1 MLVKERPP
9 PPSKTNTRFSYHGDS
24 TASPTSTSSSSASML
39 SRSSEMVRQRRTHQS
54 GNLES
59 SSFDPTRA
67 QPPREGASHLHRR
80 SLSTAS
86 TTRAATTSETAV
98 LKEKEFMANTRILAM
113 SNLIESFTTSHS
125 RQGFYGK
132 QLKII
137 GSSTSSTSVVASGA
151 ELELTVKE
159 DRDGSWIQATAEKM
173 ESPSSSPVSEPRPR
187 RPLSTFSTSSFTERS
202 ATPKTH
208 VAVLSNALCFVA
220 NKAGDYLVHLSIHVP
235 FMADSGSRSIHL
247 SQIPKC
253 RTNFIKFTVHSAD
266 TRPELNEGTDREE
279 RSEASVGQD
288 RQGAATD
295 MHDKRVEFNV
305 HPRVM
310 PLDDAHLNPE
320 SDEDAQ
326 FWLEAQEHL
335 VGREEF
341 VERLV
346 GDEKPDNLTEALE
359 DVSQGSNDSK
369 VSNGLEIAGCFAPAS
384 SLHVSWMPRDVTGF
398 VRDVKQDLTIR
409 IMGLPDQTKSSSLLQ
424 DRRRKDPEESH
435 AVDNNDPEE
444 EPIEYEHLEME
455 DSDLVIAVENN
466 LTVDVQKLGWKQP
479 FMDFTI
485 TRSDTE
491 SGQASDISSLVITG
505 DSIQHWETRHS
516 VSQMEKGNVLR
527 EAGADFCNGKEIP
540 LVYRVWFFPGTEGV
554 TVVNVTFRMG
564 QAVSVG
570 YGKDIDCHTPKITIL
585 EATED
590 RGRIRVHTS
599 NNLVVQRCNTR
610 SLETIPC
617 ENHSLLEDSSTSGQ
631 QPVLHFQY
639 QSPAY
644 QLSVVAQRYQA
655 LARIARI
662 ERIHVEVGVSAKQ
675 QPGFARVVLS
685 NIVLPQQDDSY
696 LRVYQLDGAE
706 IWSVLVDGKPCSKSI
721 QTKDR
726 RSTAQRTVLIP
737 IPEDALNDDDSDNT
751 HHVEISYGFNT
762 VDHELEEELGDDTL
776 SSAIKL
782 VVPGFSLPVGEY
794 LVVASLPKLAKD
806 MDYDEPTGDF
816 EVVSSQGLPGQRRT
830 VTYGAY
836 MTLGRPKLSIRTL
849 RREVEVRGAR
859 ALDTVAEEA
868 VERGSTEILEQ
879 ITRTHGHGSTVA
891 HDPQQPPFSPG
902 PVVVQSASQRHPQ
915 QPLEPQNPQ
924 AEPTLDGEILP
935 VLGTRNLVVQGG
947 ATPTLHQGSNLSPQV
962 GSPASLGSANG
973 RVFRDQDAF
982 SLKPLTMEHAQ
993 HLVRL
998 WWKQVMAPI
1007 VALLLVIMIINVAAF
1022 QETRTTSL
1030 DLVRVPI
1037 WRRSFASI
1045 SQLWRGPRTLKT
1057 TDYGGTE
1064 SDEANKANG
1073 ANEGETTFSKEK
1085 VAFVGPET
1093 LVTVTV
1099 PETSRAAVARDLEM
1113 RTTPSMSKFG
1123 DDAPFVTGKDQ
1134 GYGAGERQEAGGLMK
1149 WIRLLKDMVRGLQ
1162 PT

>member
-1 MLVKERPP
+1 M
-9 PPSKTNTRFSYHGDS
+9 
-24 TASPTSTSSSSASML
+24 
-39 SRSSEMVRQRRTHQS
+39 
-54 GNLES
+54 
-59 SSFDPTRA
+59 
-67 QPPREGASHLHRR
+67 HRR
-80 SLSTAS
+80 SLSTTS
-86 TTRAATTSETAV
+86 TTRAPATPDAAA

-113 SNLIESFTTSHS
+113 SNLIESFTTTHS
-125 RQGFYGK
+125 KQGFYGK

-137 GSSTSSTSVVASGA
+137 GSSSSTPSVSASGA
-151 ELELTVKE
+151 ELELTVKIHVIEDAWTTCPLLPPSTILHRWKVTHLGASAAADSDSGSDQAASKE

-187 RPLSTFSTSSFTERS
+187 RPLSTFSASSYIERS
-202 ATPKTH
+202 TSPKTH

-235 FMADSGSRSIHL
+235 LLADSGSRSIHL

-253 RTNFIKFTVHSAD
+253 RTNFIKFTVHSRD
-266 TRPELNEGTDREE
+266 TGPERDGGPIRKELD
-279 RSEASVGQD
+279 EASDGQEH
-288 RQGAATD
+288 QGAAAD
-295 MHDKRVEFNV
+295 MDDQRLEFNV

-341 VERLV
+341 VESLV
-346 GDEKPDNLTEALE
+346 GDEKSDSLTETHV
-359 DVSQGSNDSK
+359 DVSESVNSSQVK
-369 VSNGLEIAGCFAPAS
+369 NGLEIAGCFAPAS

-398 VRDVKQDLTIR
+398 VQDVKQDLTIR

-435 AVDNNDPEE
+435 VIDNNDPEE

-455 DSDLVIAVENN
+455 DSDLVITVENN
-466 LTVDVQKLGWKQP
+466 LMINVQKLGWKQP

-485 TRSDTE
+485 ARSDTE
-491 SGQASDISSLVITG
+491 SAQASDISSLLITG
-505 DSIQHWETRHS
+505 DAIQHWEVRHAI
-516 VSQMEKGNVLR
+516 GNVEQDNVLK
-527 EAGADFCNGKEIP
+527 EVGTDLFSGKETA

-554 TVVNVTFRMG
+554 TFVNVTFRMG

-570 YGKDIDCHTPKITIL
+570 YGKDIDCLTPKITVL
-585 EATED
+585 NATED
-590 RGRIRVHTS
+590 RGRIHVHTS
-599 NNLVVQRCNTR
+599 NSLVVQRCDTR
-610 SLETIPC
+610 SLEAVPHESQSPLE
-617 ENHSLLEDSSTSGQ
+617 ENSTSGQ

-639 QSPAY
+639 QSPDY

-737 IPEDALNDDDSDNT
+737 IPEDALNDDDNDNT

-762 VDHELEEELGDDTL
+762 VDHELEEELGDETP

-782 VVPGFSLPVGEY
+782 VVPGFNLPVGEY
-794 LVVASLPKLAKD
+794 RVVASLPKLSKD
-806 MDYDEPTGDF
+806 MDYDGPTGDF
-816 EVVSSQGLPGQRRT
+816 EVVSSEGLPGQRRT

-849 RREVEVRGAR
+849 RRKVDFRDREAADTADEGA
-859 ALDTVAEEA
+859 T
-868 VERGSTEILEQ
+868 ERGSTEIMEQ
-879 ITRTHGHGSTVA
+879 ITRTHGHGPTVA

-935 VLGTRNLVVQGG
+935 VLGTRNLMIQGG
-947 ATPTLHQGSNLSPQV
+947 ATPTPHHGSNLSPQV
-962 GSPASLGSANG
+962 GSPTSLGSANG

-982 SLKPLTMEHAQ
+982 SLKPLTVEHAQ

-1007 VALLLVIMIINVAAF
+1007 VALALVIMIINVAAF

-1037 WRRSFASI
+1037 WKRSLVSI
-1045 SQLWRGPRTLKT
+1045 SQLWRGPRSPKT
-1057 TDYGGTE
+1057 PEYKGTE
-1064 SDEANKANG
+1064 LNEASET
-1073 ANEGETTFSKEK
+1073 NEREAVPSMKREL
-1085 VAFVGPET
+1085 FVGPET
-1093 LVTVTV
+1093 LVTVAV
-1099 PETSRAAVARDLEM
+1099 PEASRSAPARDMEM
-1113 RTTPSMSKFG
+1113 PTTSSVSKYGDGTSFG
-1123 DDAPFVTGKDQ
+1123 TGHDQ
-1134 GYGAGERQEAGGLMK
+1134 TDGRKESQESGGWMK
-1149 WIRLLKDMVRGLQ
+1149 WIRRLKDMVRGLQ
-1162 PT
+1162 PS

>member
-1 MLVKERPP
+1 M
-9 PPSKTNTRFSYHGDS
+9 
-24 TASPTSTSSSSASML
+24 
-39 SRSSEMVRQRRTHQS
+39 
-54 GNLES
+54 
-59 SSFDPTRA
+59 
-67 QPPREGASHLHRR
+67 
-80 SLSTAS
+80 STAS
-86 TTRAATTSETAV
+86 TARASTTSETAT

-113 SNLIESFTTSHS
+113 SNLIESFTTTHS
-125 RQGFYGK
+125 KQGFYGK

-137 GSSTSSTSVVASGA
+137 GSSSSSPSISASGA
-151 ELELTVKE
+151 ELELTVKVHVIEDAWTTCPLLPPSTILHRWKVTHLGASTAADSDSGSEQPTSKE

-173 ESPSSSPVSEPRPR
+173 ESPSSSPVSESRPR
-187 RPLSTFSTSSFTERS
+187 RPLSTFSASSSERS

-235 FMADSGSRSIHL
+235 FLVDSGSRSIHL

-253 RTNFIKFTVHSAD
+253 RTNFIKFTVHSRDAQPERD
-266 TRPELNEGTDREE
+266 EGSSREELNE
-279 RSEASVGQD
+279 ASAGQD
-288 RQGAATD
+288 HHGAATD
-295 MHDKRVEFNV
+295 MDDQKLEFNV

-346 GDEKPDNLTEALE
+346 GDEKSNNMTETLE
-359 DVSQGSNDSK
+359 DVSQSSNDSK
-369 VSNGLEIAGCFAPAS
+369 VNNGLEIAGCFAPAS

-398 VRDVKQDLTIR
+398 VQDVKQDLTIR

-435 AVDNNDPEE
+435 VMDSNDPEE

-455 DSDLVIAVENN
+455 DSDLVIAVESN
-466 LTVDVQKLGWKQP
+466 LTMNVQKLGWKQP

-485 TRSDTE
+485 ARSDTE
-491 SGQASDISSLVITG
+491 SGHPSDISSLAITG
-505 DSIQHWETRHS
+505 DAIQHWEIRHA
-516 VSQMEKGNVLR
+516 VGHMEQDSAMK
-527 EAGADFCNGKEIP
+527 EARTDICSGKETT

-554 TVVNVTFRMG
+554 TFVHVAFRMG

-570 YGKDIDCHTPKITIL
+570 YGKDIDCDTPKITVL
-585 EATED
+585 GTTED
-590 RGRIRVHTS
+590 RGRIHVHTS
-599 NNLVVQRCNTR
+599 NSLVVQRCNTR
-610 SLETIPC
+610 SLETAPY
-617 ENHSLLEDSSTSGQ
+617 ESHSPLEDNSPSGQ
-631 QPVLHFQY
+631 QPVLQFHY
-639 QSPAY
+639 QSPDY

-737 IPEDALNDDDSDNT
+737 ILEDTLNDDDNDNT

-816 EVVSSQGLPGQRRT
+816 EVVSSQGLPGQRKT

-849 RREVEVRGAR
+849 RREVDSRGR
-859 ALDTVAEEA
+859 PALDTVDEEA
-868 VERGSTEILEQ
+868 VGRGSTEVMEQ
-879 ITRTHGHGSTVA
+879 ITRTHGHGFTVA
-891 HDPQQPPFSPG
+891 HDPQQPPFNPG
-902 PVVVQSASQRHPQ
+902 PVVVQSGSQRHPQ

-947 ATPTLHQGSNLSPQV
+947 ATPTPHQGSNLSPQV
-962 GSPASLGSANG
+962 GSPTSLGSANG

-982 SLKPLTMEHAQ
+982 SLKPLTIEHVQ
-993 HLVRL
+993 HLVKL

-1007 VALLLVIMIINVAAF
+1007 AALALVIMIINVAAF

-1037 WRRSFASI
+1037 WRRSFVSF
-1045 SQLWRGPRTLKT
+1045 SQLWRGPRMMKKPQ
-1057 TDYGGTE
+1057 YRGTE
-1064 SDEANKANG
+1064 LDEADNGADG
-1073 ANEGETTFSKEK
+1073 ANERE
-1085 VAFVGPET
+1085 AFVGPET
-1093 LVTVTV
+1093 LVTVAV
-1099 PETSRAAVARDLEM
+1099 HEASRTAAARDTEM
-1113 RTTPSMSKFG
+1113 KATPSMGKYG
-1123 DDAPFVTGKDQ
+1123 DDASFGTGQDQGDGTGK
-1134 GYGAGERQEAGGLMK
+1134 RQEAGGLMK

-1162 PT
+1162 PS

>member
-1 MLVKERPP
+1 MI
-9 PPSKTNTRFSYHGDS
+9 
-24 TASPTSTSSSSASML
+24 
-39 SRSSEMVRQRRTHQS
+39 
-54 GNLES
+54 
-59 SSFDPTRA
+59 
-67 QPPREGASHLHRR
+67 
-80 SLSTAS
+80 SLSL
-86 TTRAATTSETAV
+86 ATS
-98 LKEKEFMANTRILAM
+98 
-113 SNLIESFTTSHS
+113 
-125 RQGFYGK
+125 
-132 QLKII
+132 
-137 GSSTSSTSVVASGA
+137 
-151 ELELTVKE
+151 KE
-159 DRDGSWIQATAEKM
+159 DRDSSWIQATAEKI
-173 ESPSSSPVSEPRPR
+173 ESPSSSPISEPRPR
-187 RPLSTFSTSSFTERS
+187 RPLSTFSASSFTERS
-202 ATPKTH
+202 SAPKTH

-220 NKAGDYLVHLSIHVP
+220 NRAGDYLVHLSTHVP
-235 FMADSGSRSIHL
+235 FMSDSGSRSIHL

-253 RTNFIKFTVHSAD
+253 RTNFIKFTVHSRD
-266 TRPELNEGTDREE
+266 TRSERGEGSQREE
-279 RSEASVGQD
+279 LDEASDSQD
-288 RQGAATD
+288 PRGDASD
-295 MHDKRVEFNV
+295 MDNKTLEFNV

-335 VGREEF
+335 MGREEF

-346 GDEKPDNLTEALE
+346 RDEKSVNKTESLE
-359 DVSQGSNDSK
+359 GVSQSSDDCK
-369 VSNGLEIAGCFAPAS
+369 VNNGLEIAGCFAPAS
-384 SLHVSWMPRDVTGF
+384 SLHVSWMPQDVTGF
-398 VRDVKQDLTIR
+398 VQDVKQDLTIR

-435 AVDNNDPEE
+435 MIDNNDPEE
-444 EPIEYEHLEME
+444 ETIEYEHLEME
-455 DSDLVIAVENN
+455 DSDLVIAVENT

-485 TRSDTE
+485 ARSDME
-491 SGQASDISSLVITG
+491 SGHPSDISSLAITG
-505 DSIQHWETRHS
+505 DTIQHWEVRHAVGDHIEQDS
-516 VSQMEKGNVLR
+516 VLKEPGTDICS
-527 EAGADFCNGKEIP
+527 GKEIA

-554 TVVNVTFRMG
+554 TSANVTFRMG

-570 YGKDIDCHTPKITIL
+570 YGKDIDCHTPKIKVL
-585 EATED
+585 DATED
-590 RGRIRVHTS
+590 RGRIHVHTS
-599 NNLVVQRCNTR
+599 NSLVVQRCNTR
-610 SLETIPC
+610 SLETIPN
-617 ENHSLLEDSSTSGQ
+617 ESHSPLEDNSTSGQ
-631 QPVLHFQY
+631 QPVLHFRY
-639 QSPAY
+639 ESPDY

-737 IPEDALNDDDSDNT
+737 IPEDTVNDDDSDNT

-849 RREVEVRGAR
+849 RREMDSRGRPAP
-859 ALDTVAEEA
+859 DTVDNEA
-868 VERGSTEILEQ
+868 IERGSTEVMEQ

-915 QPLEPQNPQ
+915 QPLELQNPQ

-935 VLGTRNLVVQGG
+935 VLGTRNFVVQGG
-947 ATPTLHQGSNLSPQV
+947 ATPTSYQGSNLSPQV
-962 GSPASLGSANG
+962 GSPTSLGSDGG

-993 HLVRL
+993 HLVKL
-998 WWKQVMAPI
+998 WWKQIMAPI
-1007 VALLLVIMIINVAAF
+1007 VALALVIMIINVAAF

-1037 WRRSFASI
+1037 WRRSFVSI
-1045 SQLWRGPRTLKT
+1045 SHLWRGPRTPKKS
-1057 TDYGGTE
+1057 DYRGTE
-1064 SDEANKANG
+1064 LDET
-1073 ANEGETTFSKEK
+1073 NEGQGVNGREAGPSMERG
-1085 VAFVGPET
+1085 AFAGPET
-1093 LVTVTV
+1093 LVTVAV
-1099 PETSRAAVARDLEM
+1099 HEASDAAAARDMKM
-1113 RTTPSMSKFG
+1113 RATPSMGKNG
-1123 DDAPFVTGKDQ
+1123 DDSSFGTGTGTDQ
-1134 GYGAGERQEAGGLMK
+1134 GDSTGERQEAGGLMK

-1162 PT
+1162 PS